1 MPLTSGT
8 RLGPYEITSPAGAGG
23 MGEVYKARDTRLDR
37 TVAIKVLPSTFAEDP
52 VLRQRLEREARAI
65 SALDHPHICSLYD
78 VGAENGVE
86 YLVMQFVTGET
97 LAERLARGPMPS
109 QEVCTFGAQI
119 ADALAAAHARGIV
132 HRDLKPGNIMLTR
145 EGVRLLDFG
154 LAKHYAPEPATDV
167 TMPGSAP
174 LTTER
179 TIVGTLHYMAPEQL
193 EGRELDPRADIFALG
208 AVLYEMLSGGRAYE
222 GDSSASVIAAI
233 MNGARR
239 PLVERVPT
247 APPALVRLVDR
258 CLAIDPRDRWQSAGD
273 LAYALRDAAGGSSP
287 SNAAIAVAAAPR
299 RRSWLPW
306 VVPVVIGL
314 AIALLGWMLRPAADR
329 IETPELRLSI
339 VPPDGLTFS
348 FDVADIDPD
357 YALSPDGRQIVFVA
371 VNPGGERR
379 LYLRDLASVVPR
391 ELAGTTGAS
400 RPFWSPDGRAIG
412 YVTAAGLSQAR
423 IEGGAPQAISSTVTP
438 SLNAS
443 ATWTRGGR
451 IIYEATILREGLDG
465 KGLFVVPA
473 TGGTA
478 QPLSPT
484 PGAEGEQAQRYP
496 VALPDGEHFLYLS
509 WTPDPDGRG
518 IYLGSLNSDQR
529 TLLVPTGFRAGFVA
543 PDLLVYV
550 RDRVLV
556 AQRFS
561 IAEGR
566 MLGEPQPVVS
576 GFAVEGIPGQ
586 ATFDVSLSGAIAY
599 RSRGQEFESE
609 LRWFDRSGASD
620 TVLGG
625 RSDIAV
631 ALAPNGRYVALARV
645 DASSPNADRFSSN
658 LWLLDLSRRVVSR
671 FTLDAAA
678 TDENPVWSP
687 DGDEIAYAVHRTSG
701 LADVRVQG
709 TIGSTPPRVIL
720 EGQHNYHPI
729 HWASDGTLLLH
740 AYATGG
746 GADDL
751 DLYLLAARKDAT
763 PQPFV
768 VSRGFQAQGQF
779 SPDAQWIAYTSNE
792 SGRPEVYVRP
802 RDGRALQ
809 WQISAEGGA
818 QPRWRGDGRE
828 IFYVSLDGTLMAVP
842 VTLAPGEV
850 TAGVPVSLFTE
861 RTLRTNNNVFYY
873 GGAAAYDVTADG
885 KRFLV
890 NRLTQEP
897 TASPVHLVLHWP
909 RP

>member
-1 MPLTSGT
+1 LALTSGT
-8 RLGPYEITSPAGAGG
+8 RLGPYEITAPIGAGG

-37 TVAIKVLPSTFAEDP
+37 TVAIKVLPATFAEDP

-109 QEVCTFGAQI
+109 REVSTLGAQI
-119 ADALAAAHARGIV
+119 ADALAAAHARGII

-154 LAKHYAPEPATDV
+154 LAKHYGAEPATEM

-174 LTTER
+174 LTAER

-208 AVLYEMLSGGRAYE
+208 AVLYEMLSGGRAFE
-222 GDSSASVIAAI
+222 GESSASVIAAI

-239 PLVERVPT
+239 PLTERAPN
-247 APPALVRLVDR
+247 APPALVRLIDR

-273 LAYALRDAAGGSSP
+273 LGFALRDAAGASSA
-287 SNAAIAVAAAPR
+287 SNAAIPVAAAPR
-299 RRSWLPW
+299 RRPWLP
-306 VVPVVIGL
+306 VALAIALGL
-314 AIALLGWMLRPAADR
+314 AIAAIGWMLRPSDDIAQL
-329 IETPELRLSI
+329 PELRLSV
-339 VPPDGLTFS
+339 VPPDGLAFS

-357 YALSPDGRQIVFVA
+357 YALSPDGRQVVFVA
-371 VNPGGERR
+371 VDPAGERR
-379 LYLRDLASVVPR
+379 LYVRDLGSVVPR

-400 RPFWSPDGRAIG
+400 RPFWSPDGHAVG
-412 YVTAAGLSQAR
+412 YITAAGLSQVR
-423 IEGGAPQAISSTVTP
+423 IDAGRPQPISSTVTP
-438 SLNAS
+438 SGNAS
-443 ATWTRGGR
+443 ATWTNDGR
-451 IIYEATILREGLDG
+451 IIYEATIVREGPDG

-478 QPLSPT
+478 RPLSPT
-484 PGAEGEQAQRYP
+484 PGSENEQAQRYP

-518 IYLGSLNSDQR
+518 VYLGSLRSDR
-529 TLLVPTGFRAGFVA
+529 RSRLVPTGFRAGFVA
-543 PDLLVYV
+543 PDLLLYV
-550 RDRVLV
+550 RDRVLM

-576 GFAVEGIPGQ
+576 GFAIEGIPGQ
-586 ATFDVSLSGAIAY
+586 ATFDVSPSGAIAY
-599 RSRGQEFESE
+599 RSRSRQFASE

-620 TVLGG
+620 AVLGS

-631 ALAPNGRYVALARV
+631 ALAPNGRHVALARV
-645 DASSPNADRFSSN
+645 DITSPDAERFSSN

-687 DGDEIAYAVHRTSG
+687 GGTEIAYAVHRTSG
-701 LADVRVQG
+701 LADVRVQA
-709 TIGSTPPRVIL
+709 TIGSAPPRVIL
-720 EGQHNYHPI
+720 EGPHNYHPI

-751 DLYLLAARKDAT
+751 DLYLLAPGEEVT
-763 PQPFV
+763 PTPLI

-779 SPDAQWIAYTSNE
+779 SPDARWIAYTSNE

-809 WQISAEGGA
+809 WQISSEGGA

-828 IFYVSLDGTLMAVP
+828 IFYVSLDGTLTAVP
-842 VTLAPGEV
+842 VTLSPDDV
-850 TAGVPVSLFTE
+850 TAGVPVPLFTE
-861 RTLRTNNNVFYY
+861 PTLRTNNNVFYY
-873 GGAAAYDVTADG
+873 GGAAAYDVTPDG

-897 TASPVHLVLHWP
+897 TAGPLHLVLQWP